1 MVVTPSIVS
10 LPDLIISTVLLLLSV
25 FFMIKVFPPFDVAA
39 YVVTSIA
46 PPVAFAKMATFE
58 AVAIVLP
65 VIVA

>member
-46 PPVAFAKMATFE
+46 PLVAFAKIATFE
-58 AVAIVLP
+58 VVAVASP
-65 VIVA
+65 VTVA